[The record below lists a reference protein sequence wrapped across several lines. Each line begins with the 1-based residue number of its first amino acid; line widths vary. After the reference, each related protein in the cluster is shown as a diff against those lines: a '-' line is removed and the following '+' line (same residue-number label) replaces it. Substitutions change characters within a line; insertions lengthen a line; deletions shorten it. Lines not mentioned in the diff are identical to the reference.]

1 MQLRRG
7 HPVGHFLLLLALL
20 LPLVIQP
27 RASNA
32 QNSEPEP
39 NFMVVEYAK
48 LHNLSYEEAERRLQL
63 QIEMSALEGRIIEGE
78 ATYAGSWTQ
87 HEPEFRLIVAFT
99 VPNGQEIIQKYLAG
113 IPWADL
119 VEVRQAKYTVAELTV
134 ILEQVN
140 QAAQTT
146 TVPFES
152 GTNIQASKVTLYTPH
167 PDELRRQ
174 LETQDVIKQYM
185 ADIEFVYQE
194 HLSVPQ
200 DGSDEQDP
208 GVESYAKLIG
218 ISLEEAA
225 RRLKLQIEMDG
236 LEGKVLEGEP
246 SYAGSWTVHE
256 PEFGLVIAFAAED
269 GAEKLKPYLEGIE
282 WANLVKV
289 QQSPYTDEELVQILE
304 KVTNAAKDTG
314 VRFESGADPRTAK
327 VNIYSPEPDKLRA
340 DLEAQNKIPDYMD
353 DISFIFQ
360 EFLSSPNEL
369 KYPYLPGGIALSQCT
384 AGFAVRKN
392 SDNRRFMMTAGHC
405 PDTMEITYNGANNIF
420 AGPVVWHTPINDFSF
435 GDLQVHDV
443 SARSLDV
450 TNGIFINPGTTV
462 RVSAIE
468 VKATT
473 LNDYVCKYGKITAY
487 TCGYVGSINYNP
499 ESGLPFFGNYVRVD
513 SPSGVTTPIA
523 CIGDSGGPWFKPALT
538 NEVIALGIHYGSNTG
553 SCANTATPTA
563 SYTPVD
569 VINSHGFTILTSS
582 YPQRYHQ
589 NVYFTNGTCSEY
601 VQPYND
607 DGVPLAGNS
616 PVPCSTSL
624 PGSGTVET
632 YTAWV
637 AGQFWREAVWRGG
650 LGYTRKV
657 PLNANGTI
665 NWGNAQSWSQCCGP
679 QTAPRSQDRYVVGN
693 HLYQSVYW
701 TESNCLEYKRAMDS
715 NGEEIGTQTS
725 QTCRTTLPAG
735 SSGTI
740 TSYTAYVVGGRLREG
755 IWRGG
760 VGYVRDVPLT
770 ADKTDVNWSSAPAW
784 SCCLTGLSTTGQGGD
799 VLSYP

>member
-20 LPLVIQP
+20 LPLLIQP
-27 RASNA
+27 RAMNA

-63 QIEMSALEGRIIEGE
+63 QIEMSALEGRIIAGE

-99 VPNGQEIIQKYLAG
+99 VPNGQEIIQKYLAD

-134 ILEQVN
+134 IFEQVN
-140 QAAQTT
+140 QAAQAA

-152 GTNIQASKVTLYTPH
+152 GTNIQASKVTLYTPD

-174 LETQDVIKQYM
+174 LETLDAIKQYM

-200 DGSDEQDP
+200 DGSNEQDP

-256 PEFGLVIAFAAED
+256 PEFGLVIAFTADD

-304 KVTNAAKDTG
+304 KVTNAARDTG
-314 VRFESGADPRTAK
+314 VPFEVGANPRTAK
-327 VNIYSPEPDKLRA
+327 VDIYTPEPDKLRA
-340 DLEAQNKIPDYMD
+340 ELEAQNKIPDYMD
-353 DISFIFQ
+353 DISFLFQ
-360 EFLSSPNEL
+360 EFLGEPQQL
-369 KYPYLPGGIALSQCT
+369 KYPYLPGGIALSHCT
-384 AGFAVRKN
+384 AGFAVRRN

-405 PDTMEITYNGANNIF
+405 PDTMQITYNGANIVY
-420 AGPVVWHTPINDFSF
+420 AGKHIGWEINDAS

-443 SARSLDV
+443 SVRSLDL

-462 RVSAIE
+462 SVSAIE

-473 LNDYVCKYGKITAY
+473 LNDYVCKYGRTTAY
-487 TCGYVGSINYNP
+487 TCGNIVSINYNVATNNF
-499 ESGLPFFGNYVRVD
+499 STGNFVRVN
-513 SPSGVTTPIA
+513 SPSGVTAPIS
-523 CIGDSGGPWFKPALT
+523 CGGDSGGPWFKPGLT
-538 NEVIALGIHYGSNTG
+538 NEVIALGIHKGGNAPAT
-553 SCANTATPTA
+553 CANTANTYA
-563 SYTPVD
+563 YYTPVD
-569 VINSHGFTILTSS
+569 TINSNGFTILTSR

-589 NVYFTNGTCSEY
+589 NVYFTNGTCNEY
-601 VQPYND
+601 VTPYND
-607 DGVPLAGNS
+607 DGVPLASNS

-650 LGYTRKV
+650 IGYMRNV
-657 PLNANGTI
+657 PLNASGTI
-665 NWGNAQSWSQCCGP
+665 NWGAAQSWTQCCGP

-701 TESNCLEYKRAMDS
+701 TESNCLEYKRALDIDG
-715 NGEEIGTQTS
+715 NETGPQTS

-755 IWRGG
+755 IMRGG

-770 ADKTDVNWSSAPAW
+770 ADNTDVNWSSAPAW
-784 SCCLTGLSTTGQGGD
+784 SCCITGLSTTGQGGD

>member
-119 VEVRQAKYTVAELTV
+119 VEVRQAKYTVAELTA
-134 ILEQVN
+134 IFEQVN
-140 QAAQTT
+140 QAAQAA

-174 LETQDVIKQYM
+174 LETLDAIKQYM
-185 ADIEFVYQE
+185 DDIEFIYQE

-218 ISLEEAA
+218 ISIEEAA

-304 KVTNAAKDTG
+304 KVTNAARDTG
-314 VRFESGADPRTAK
+314 VPFEVGANPRTAK
-327 VNIYSPEPDKLRA
+327 VDIYTAEPDKLRA
-340 DLEAQNKIPDYMD
+340 ELEAQNKIPDYMD
-353 DISFIFQ
+353 DISFLFQ
-360 EFLSSPNEL
+360 EFLSEPEQL
-369 KYPYLPGGIALSQCT
+369 KYPYLPGGIALSNCT
-384 AGFAVRKN
+384 AGFAVQRN

-405 PDTMEITYNGANNIF
+405 PDTMQITYNGANNIF
-420 AGPVVWHTPINDFSF
+420 AGRVVWHTPINDFSL

-443 SARSLDV
+443 SARSLDL
-450 TNGIFINPGTTV
+450 TNGIFINPGTTRTV
-462 RVSAIE
+462 TAVELKS
-468 VKATT
+468 TT
-473 LNDYVCKYGKITAY
+473 LNDYVCKYGMTTAY
-487 TCGYVGSINYNP
+487 TCGNIVSINYNP
-499 ESGLPFFGNYVRVD
+499 DPNNFPNGNFVRVNR
-513 SPSGVTTPIA
+513 PSGVTTPIS
-523 CIGDSGGPWFKPALT
+523 CGGDSGGPWFKPGLT
-538 NEVIALGIHYGSNTG
+538 IDVVALGIHGGGVCGDHAY
-553 SCANTATPTA
+553 
-563 SYTPVD
+563 YTPVD
-569 VINSHGFTILTSS
+569 AINGNGFTILTSR
-582 YPQRYHQ
+582 YQQRYHQ

-601 VQPYND
+601 VQPYD
-607 DGVPLAGNS
+607 DN
-616 PVPCSTSL
+616 
-624 PGSGTVET
+624 E
-632 YTAWV
+632 
-637 AGQFWREAVWRGG
+637 
-650 LGYTRKV
+650 
-657 PLNANGTI
+657 LN
-665 NWGNAQSWSQCCGP
+665 
-679 QTAPRSQDRYVVGN
+679 
-693 HLYQSVYW
+693 
-701 TESNCLEYKRAMDS
+701 
-715 NGEEIGTQTS
+715 
-725 QTCRTTLPAG
+725 
-735 SSGTI
+735 
-740 TSYTAYVVGGRLREG
+740 
-755 IWRGG
+755 
-760 VGYVRDVPLT
+760 
-770 ADKTDVNWSSAPAW
+770 
-784 SCCLTGLSTTGQGGD
+784 
-799 VLSYP
+799 

>member
-1 MQLRRG
+1 M
-7 HPVGHFLLLLALL
+7 
-20 LPLVIQP
+20 
-27 RASNA
+27 NA
-32 QNSEPEP
+32 QNNEPEP

-48 LHNLSYEEAERRLQL
+48 LYNLSYEEAERRLQL
-63 QIEMSALEGRIIEGE
+63 QIEMSALEGRIIDGE
-78 ATYAGSWTQ
+78 PTYAGSWSQ

-113 IPWADL
+113 IAWADL
-119 VEVRQAKYTVAELTV
+119 VEVRQAKYTVAELTA
-134 ILEQVN
+134 IFEQVN
-140 QAAQTT
+140 QAAQAA

-152 GTNIQASKVTLYTPH
+152 GTNIQASKVTLYTPD

-174 LETQDVIKQYM
+174 LETQDAIKQYM
-185 ADIEFVYQE
+185 DDIEFIYQE
-194 HLSVPQ
+194 RLSVPQ
-200 DGSDEQDP
+200 DGNDEQDP

-218 ISLEEAA
+218 ISLEEAG
-225 RRLKLQIEMDG
+225 RRLKLQIEMDS
-236 LEGKVLEGEP
+236 LERKVLEGEP
-246 SYAGSWTVHE
+246 SYAGSWTMHE

-304 KVTNAAKDTG
+304 KVTSAARDTG
-314 VRFESGADPRTAK
+314 VPFEIGANPRTAK
-327 VNIYSPEPDKLRA
+327 ADIYTPEPDKLRTE
-340 DLEAQNKIPDYMD
+340 LEAQNKIPDYMD
-353 DISFIFQ
+353 DISFLFQ
-360 EFLSSPNEL
+360 EFLSEPQQL
-369 KYPYLPGGIALSQCT
+369 KYPYLPGAITLRECT
-384 AGFAVRKN
+384 AGFAVSRN
-392 SDNRRFMMTAGHC
+392 SDGRRFMTTAGHC
-405 PDTMEITYNGANNIF
+405 TNDNQITYNGASNIYF
-420 AGPVVWHTPINDFSF
+420 GPVVYEQESSVRDI
-435 GDLQVHDV
+435 QMHDV
-443 SARSLDV
+443 SVRSLDL

-487 TCGYVGSINYNP
+487 TCGNVASINYNP
-499 ESGLPFFGNYVRVD
+499 ATGSNSTGNFVRVN
-513 SPSGVTTPIA
+513 SPSGVTAPIS
-523 CIGDSGGPWFKPALT
+523 CRGDSGGPWFKPGLT
-538 NEVIALGIHYGSNTG
+538 NEVIALGIHGGGNAPDTCVNTV
-553 SCANTATPTA
+553 NTIAY
-563 SYTPVD
+563 YTPVD
-569 VINSHGFTILTSS
+569 AINSAGFTILTSR

-601 VQPYND
+601 VVPYD
-607 DGVPLAGNS
+607 DNGNPLGSNT

-650 LGYTRKV
+650 LGYMRKV
-657 PLNANGTI
+657 PLNASGTI
-665 NWGNAQSWSQCCGP
+665 NWGAAQGWWQCCGP

-701 TESNCLEYKRAMDS
+701 TETNCLEYKRALDS
-715 NGEEIGTQTS
+715 NGEETGTQTS

-755 IWRGG
+755 IVRGG
-760 VGYVRDVPLT
+760 IGYVRDVPLN
-770 ADKTDVNWSSAPAW
+770 ADNTDVNWSSAPAW
-784 SCCLTGLSTTGQGGD
+784 SCCITGLSTTGQGGD